1 MRLDFTTNILFCIG
15 VRGVE
20 ENIPTSQKCH
30 FLILGRQPQPVQ
42 PWGVNS
48 FNMGGFGPGSS
59 GDFDGAVGSD
69 FGGGLGGPF
78 FGPSTMPGFSPGKRN
93 ASALPSLC

>member
-1 MRLDFTTNILFCIG
+1 MVLWCLLLG
-15 VRGVE
+15 VAAVQGQE
-20 ENIPTSQKCH
+20 ERSFK
-30 FLILGRQPQPVQ
+30 PQPVQ

-78 FGPSTMPGFSPGKRN
+78 FGPSTMPGFSPGKRK